1 MDRTAHAVLIA
12 RSHNTGP
19 ADLADPAD
27 PAAQGFRLLHVG
39 FTVAPILFGLDKFTN
54 LMTDWTQYVAPFL
67 PDMLGVSKQTF
78 MYGVGAIEIVAGVL
92 VALLP
97 RYGAYVVAAW
107 LAGIIGNLLILGQH
121 LDVALR
127 DFGLLIA
134 ALALGRL
141 AQAHAARTR
150 SAERTFAEG
159 ARIIT
164 PRDTARARSAA

>member
-39 FTVAPILFGLDKFTN
+39 FTVAPILFGIDKFTN
-54 LMTDWTQYVAPFL
+54 LLTDWTQYVAPFL

-92 VALLP
+92 VALMP
-97 RYGAYVVAAW
+97 RYAAYVVVAW
-107 LAGIIGNLLILGQH
+107 LAGIIGNLLILGSH

-127 DFGLLIA
+127 DFGLLLG
-134 ALALGRL
+134 ALALARL
-141 AQAHAARTR
+141 AQAHYARTR
-150 SAERTFAEG
+150 SVEGPVADG
-159 ARIIT
+159 ARIV
-164 PRDTARARSAA
+164 TARAGAA

>member
-1 MDRTAHAVLIA
+1 MDRPVRIA
-12 RSHNTGP
+12 RPHNAAL

-27 PAAQGFRLLHVG
+27 PAAQGFRLLHLG
-39 FTVAPILFGLDKFTN
+39 FTVAPIAFGIDKFTN
-54 LMTDWTQYVAPFL
+54 LLTDWTQYVAPFL

-78 MYGVGAIEIVAGVL
+78 MYGVGAVEIVAGIL

-121 LDVALR
+121 FDVALR

-141 AQAHAARTR
+141 AQAARTR
-150 SAERTFAEG
+150 VSDRSVAEG
-159 ARIIT
+159 PRIVT
-164 PRDTARARSAA
+164 TRDSARARSAA